1 MDAIGVLLDYCG
13 TAIHDCWASYFT
25 YENIRHGLC
34 NAHLLREL
42 TAVVENTKQKWAE
55 DLIELLIEMKAYKEK
70 RLEHGK
76 NKASPQAFRKYDKRY
91 DEIVALALAQNPVLP
106 KTEGRKPKR
115 GKTGA
120 LVDRLMLR
128 KDGFLLFFTDFSV
141 PFDNNQAERDI
152 RMFKTKQ
159 KVSGGFRTVQGAKD
173 YATITSYTGTARKHG
188 LSAFIAIR
196 DALLGSPFSVKPVMP
211 TE

>member
-1 MDAIGVLLDYCG
+1 VA
-13 TAIHDCWASYFT
+13 
-25 YENIRHGLC
+25 
-34 NAHLLREL
+34 
-42 TAVVENTKQKWAE
+42 
-55 DLIELLIEMKAYKEK
+55 
-70 RLEHGK
+70 
-76 NKASPQAFRKYDKRY
+76 
-91 DEIVALALAQNPVLP
+91 VALVQNPVLP

-120 LVDRLMLR
+120 LVDRLMHR

-159 KVSGGFRTVQGAKD
+159 KVSGGFRTVQGAED
-173 YATITSYTGTARKHG
+173 YATIMSYTGTARKHG
-188 LSAFIAIR
+188 IPAFIAIR
-196 DALLGSPFSVKPVMP
+196 DALLGSPFSIKSVMA

>member
-1 MDAIGVLLDYCG
+1 
-13 TAIHDCWASYFT
+13 
-25 YENIRHGLC
+25 
-34 NAHLLREL
+34 
-42 TAVVENTKQKWAE
+42 
-55 DLIELLIEMKAYKEK
+55 MKTYKER
-70 RLEHGK
+70 RLKQGK
-76 NKASPQAFRKYDKRY
+76 DKASPQAIRKYDKLF
-91 DEIVALALAQNPVLP
+91 DVIVADALAQNPVLP

-128 KDGFLLFFTDFSV
+128 KEGFLLFFTDFAV

-173 YATITSYTGTARKHG
+173 YATIMSYTGTARKHG
-188 LSAFIAIR
+188 ISAFTAIR
-196 DALLGSPFSVKPVMP
+196 NALLGSPFSIKSVMA